1 MQTATR
7 PTRVTHPW
15 VAQASETIRFGLA
28 YGPRSDWQECRDLI
42 QEAEALGFDSY
53 WTMDHPTSGMDCWS
67 LLSALAVTTSTIRLG
82 VAVSCVL
89 YRPPALLARMA
100 ADVDRLSRGRLILGL
115 GIGNHEKEFTK
126 LGIPFLPV
134 RERQEA
140 LAETL
145 EIVEGLWGSTPFTYT
160 GKHFQVHE
168 ATIRPG
174 PVQQPHVP
182 VLVAGGGEQV
192 TLRQVAQFADVA
204 SFGADKWAGSALTP
218 TDIMRKYSVLRQ
230 HCTTLGRDYDSILR
244 SYSGVPVL
252 VAETR
257 ARLQAKLAAI
267 PAHIRQSYATST
279 VAGTPEEV
287 CSYYQTLVNAGVRYF
302 IVGLFGND
310 RDTVR
315 LLARSVMPH
324 LTTSQA
330 RKEEDMP
337 EEHAIMTELL
347 QGRKEALYV

>member
-7 PTRVTHPW
+7 PTRVTHQW

-28 YGPRSDWQECRDLI
+28 YGPRSDWGECRDLV
-42 QEAEALGFDSY
+42 QEAEDLGFDSY
-53 WTMDHPTSGMDCWS
+53 WTMDHPTSGMDCWT

-89 YRPPALLARMA
+89 YRHPMLLARLA

-115 GIGNHEKEFTK
+115 GIGNHEKEFAK

-140 LAETL
+140 LEETL
-145 EIVEGLWGSTPFTYT
+145 QIVEGLWSSTPFTYT

-168 ATIRPG
+168 ATLRPG

-204 SFGADKWAGSALTP
+204 SFGADKWAGSAPTS
-218 TDIMRKYSVLRQ
+218 TDIVRKYGVLRQ
-230 HCTTLGRDYDSILR
+230 HCETLGRDYDSILR
-244 SYSGVPVL
+244 SYSGVPVV

-279 VAGTPEEV
+279 VAGTPDEV
-287 CSYYQTLVNAGVRYF
+287 RSYYQTLVNAGVRYF

-310 RDTVR
+310 RETAR
-315 LLARSVMPH
+315 LLSRWVMPH
-324 LTTSQA
+324 LTESQA
-330 RKEEDMP
+330 RKEEDRP
-337 EEHAIMTELL
+337 EKQALMAELL
-347 QGRKEALYV
+347 QA